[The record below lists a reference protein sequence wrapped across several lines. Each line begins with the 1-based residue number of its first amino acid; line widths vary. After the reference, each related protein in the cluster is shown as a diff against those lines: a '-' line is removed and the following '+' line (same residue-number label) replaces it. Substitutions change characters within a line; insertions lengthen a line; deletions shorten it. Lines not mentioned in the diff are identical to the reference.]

1 MHTGL
6 WLVRTWFKNFKS
18 YLYGLSKKR
27 SPLIRK
33 YISISPCVRGIKDAS
48 YNPLFSPLHLISFTA
63 CTVVSPSPLILT
75 ITSAPDKGLSFLS
88 LSVTSSV
95 VSVSLLITGGMYT
108 LHLLGAVTFAYKYRY
123 CYKPINIHTCIHT

>member
-1 MHTGL
+1 MNTGL
-6 WLVRTWFKNFKS
+6 WLVCTWFKNLKS

-63 CTVVSPSPLILT
+63 VVSPSPLILT

-88 LSVTSSV
+88 LSVTSSI

-108 LHLLGAVTFAYKYRY
+108 LHLLGAATFAYKYKY
-123 CYKPINIHTCIHT
+123 CHKPINIHVYVHS